1 MFSSITHEHL
11 ARATSEEIKLRDLG
25 HDMPIRVLDAGCGQG
40 VLTAKLQEVLP
51 LLTGKMVE
59 VYGLDVNDSY
69 VQKSGFISKA
79 EEALSHVA
87 GSEGNQRIHLIS
99 SQAMWPFDDGFFDV
113 VLSNQVLEHVRD
125 IDLFI
130 GEIARVMKPDGV
142 SLHLFPLKQCVIEGH
157 LGIPFVH
164 RVQTSTVRR
173 GLIRA
178 WAKLHLPKYGPLQR
192 TPGIPLNDYVNS
204 RSSYIVH
211 ETSYRSL
218 RDFERVLRAAGMSVD
233 TSWTLHFYLLR
244 LSRLIK
250 RELVWI
256 FDHRLDVAN
265 TLSFPLTSRIS
276 SVCLRFVKE
285 RQYDPDEP
293 FAGHLA

>member
-11 ARATSEEIKLRDLG
+11 ARAMSEEIKLRDFD
-25 HDMPIRVLDAGCGQG
+25 HNVPIRVLDAGCGQG

-51 LLTGKMVE
+51 SLTGHMIE

-79 EEALSHVA
+79 EEALSTVA
-87 GSEGNQRIHLIS
+87 GSSGNQRIHLIS
-99 SQAMWPFDDGFFDV
+99 SHTIWPFDDGFFDV
-113 VLSNQVLEHVRD
+113 VVSNQVLEHVRD
-125 IDLFI
+125 IDMFI
-130 GEIARVMKPDGV
+130 GEVARVVKPDGL

-164 RVQTSTVRR
+164 RVRTSTVRR

-178 WAKLHLPKYGPLQR
+178 WARFHMPKYGPLQR
-192 TPGIPLNDYVNS
+192 TPGISLNDYVNS

-218 RDFERVLRAAGMSVD
+218 RDFERVARAAGMSVD
-233 TSWTLHFYLLR
+233 TTWTLQFYLLR

-250 RELVWI
+250 RETLWI
-256 FDHRLDVAN
+256 FDRRLSVAN
-265 TLSFPLTSRIS
+265 TLTFPLTSRIS

-285 RQYDPDEP
+285 RKYDPDEP
-293 FAGHLA
+293 FAGHLP